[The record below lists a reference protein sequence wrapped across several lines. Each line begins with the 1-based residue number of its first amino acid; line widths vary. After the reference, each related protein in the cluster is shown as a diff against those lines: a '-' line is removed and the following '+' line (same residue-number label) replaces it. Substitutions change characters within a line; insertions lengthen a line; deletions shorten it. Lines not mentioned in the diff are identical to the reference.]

1 MRKFLQIA
9 DGTGV
14 EKVLAD
20 TEVSKSGSYKF
31 VKDFISAG
39 LITKEPA
46 RQVGHLLV
54 LTEKGK
60 KVAQAARVIQE
71 QLGMIEQIDELY
83 REDDAKRELESLTS
97 YLPVE
102 KLEGILKDLRE
113 KNPSPSRASRHGTE
127 SRANRR
133 S

>member
-1 MRKFLQIA
+1 M
-9 DGTGV
+9 
-14 EKVLAD
+14 LAD
-20 TEVSKSGSYKF
+20 SEVSKSGSYKF
-31 VKDFISAG
+31 VKDFVSAG

-46 RQVGHLLV
+46 GQGGRMLV

-60 KVAQAARVIQE
+60 KVAQVARVIQE

-83 REDDAKRELESLTS
+83 RVDDAKRELESLTS

-102 KLEGILKDLRE
+102 KLEGILKELRE
-113 KNPSPSRASRHGTE
+113 KNASPGKASRHETE

-133 S
+133 R